1 MSAEIKADRNILKV
15 TQVGN
20 SLGVVLPR
28 EILADL
34 NVERGDKLFF
44 TRSPDGYRIT
54 RSDPEFERQMIKARE
69 IMKRRHHAL
78 RELAKSRSAEE

>member
-1 MSAEIKADRNILKV
+1 MNTRPNHSVLKV

-28 EILADL
+28 EILAEL
-34 NVERGDKLFF
+34 NVEKGDKLFM

-54 RSDPEFERQMIKARE
+54 RSDPAFEEQMAVARE
-69 IMKRRHHAL
+69 IMKRRHNVL
-78 RELAKSRSAEE
+78 RELAK